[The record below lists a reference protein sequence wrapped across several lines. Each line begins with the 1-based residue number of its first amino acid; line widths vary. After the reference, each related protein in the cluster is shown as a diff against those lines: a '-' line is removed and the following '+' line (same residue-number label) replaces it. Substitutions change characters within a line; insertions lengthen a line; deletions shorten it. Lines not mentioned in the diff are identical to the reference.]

1 MTELSNRVVGLD
13 DVLGLSSR
21 ALEGR
26 LSGWYRKPGRVVT
39 ELDAFSLRRL
49 RMTRRHAMAYAVFAI
64 CVGVALGVALDN
76 VAVGVALGV
85 ALGVA
90 FSRRAS

>member
-1 MTELSNRVVGLD
+1 MFNHFLT
-13 DVLGLSSR
+13 
-21 ALEGR
+21 ALRSCR
-26 LSGWYRKPGRVVT
+26 LNGFGSI
-39 ELDAFSLRRL
+39 
-49 RMTRRHAMAYAVFAI
+49 FAI
-64 CVGVALGVALDN
+64 CVGVGVALGVALDN